1 MGWNEKCGYRP
12 EIWRNTQNTEQ
23 IRIRVFLEDMAERT
37 QIPPHPNHPRDE
49 ILIGLLCGVH
59 RNGTTA
65 HSTDVP
71 IFVLDTLPCV
81 TKSQAFFV
89 RGAQIRKRGTVPPA
103 RGSPRCDVSFLLPAP
118 PCVTKFL
125 PLFCIACTSLRQP
138 ISLLLRPTSHT
149 IPPAKIPAPNLD
161 KLPNP
166 DDTGANAAAAAPL
179 FASLPKQPVGIH
191 AVCTVLPLLFCANAL
206 RLPADDLRT
215 IAESRRTS
223 QILQNSMPQFV

>member
-1 MGWNEKCGYRP
+1 
-12 EIWRNTQNTEQ
+12 
-23 IRIRVFLEDMAERT
+23 MAERT

-49 ILIGLLCGVH
+49 ISEGFLCGVH

-138 ISLLLRPTSHT
+138 ISLLLRPASHT
-149 IPPAKIPAPNLD
+149 ILPAKIPAPNLD

-179 FASLPKQPVGIH
+179 FCQPAETARRISCSLH
-191 AVCTVLPLLFCANAL
+191 SSAAAVLCKCAA
-206 RLPADDLRT
+206 A
-215 IAESRRTS
+215 AGG
-223 QILQNSMPQFV
+223 

>member
-1 MGWNEKCGYRP
+1 MQNAR
-12 EIWRNTQNTEQ
+12 NTEQ
-23 IRIRVFLEDMAERT
+23 FHIRVFLEVSARRT
-37 QIPPHPNHPRDE
+37 QIPPRPNHPRDE
-49 ILIGLLCGVH
+49 ILIGFLCGVH
-59 RNGTTA
+59 RNDTTA
-65 HSTDVP
+65 HSMCLP

-166 DDTGANAAAAAPL
+166 DAAAANAAAAAPL
-179 FASLPKQPVGIH
+179 FCQPAETTRRISCSLH
-191 AVCTVLPLLFCANAL
+191 SSAVAVLCKCAA
-206 RLPADDLRT
+206 A
-215 IAESRRTS
+215 AGG
-223 QILQNSMPQFV
+223 